1 MENITPR
8 YECWTCDD
16 LHQWYVGGVHGCM
29 QTAKKSSW
37 FELPDSSR
45 ASMCALDSPDVE
57 YRLVLGRSADTE
69 HTHSSSPREQPD
81 P

>member
-1 MENITPR
+1 VENITPR

-57 YRLVLGRSADTE
+57 YRLVLGIE
-69 HTHSSSPREQPD
+69 ECGHTHSPSPREQPD